1 MEELER
7 RGKNIRN
14 RVRSEFMPKDLNML
28 LKTQR
33 LKIEE
38 WCDQV
43 PVLGFNPGRYDLN
56 LIREHFAERV
66 SDTIGKVKVAKNGN
80 KIMFLLTKDFRF
92 LDIINY
98 LAPGVSY
105 QKWTKAYECTAEKSW
120 FPYEWFDSP
129 EKLDYPGSPDYPAWY
144 SRLKSGY
151 VLSRDE
157 WEGCQRLFKEKGMR
171 TFADWLR
178 YYNNLD
184 VGPGLEAL
192 EKLRAFYSEKGIDIL
207 KDAVSIPGVSL
218 HYLLR
223 GAVQRGADLY
233 NPGEEANKMLKEAV
247 VGGSSLVFT
256 RYHEVGIT
264 KIRSHQIAEPRLC
277 KRILGYDANALYL
290 STMLKEMHCGKEK
303 VVNYND
309 NYQVEAAPILTQRL
323 KEGKWFGFAKVDIKI
338 PEPLRSKF
346 EEMCPFFY
354 NKKVPVE
361 AVPQQMLDYL
371 KRTGRNR
378 GDEKS

>member
-1 MEELER
+1 
-7 RGKNIRN
+7 
-14 RVRSEFMPKDLNML
+14 
-28 LKTQR
+28 
-33 LKIEE
+33 
-38 WCDQV
+38 
-43 PVLGFNPGRYDLN
+43 
-56 LIREHFAERV
+56 
-66 SDTIGKVKVAKNGN
+66 
-80 KIMFLLTKDFRF
+80 
-92 LDIINY
+92 
-98 LAPGVSY
+98 
-105 QKWTKAYECTAEKSW
+105 
-120 FPYEWFDSP
+120 
-129 EKLDYPGSPDYPAWY
+129 
-144 SRLKSGY
+144 
-151 VLSRDE
+151 
-157 WEGCQRLFKEKGMR
+157 LFKEKGIH

-192 EKLRAFYSEKGIDIL
+192 EKLRAFYTEKGIDIL

-247 VGGSSLVFT
+247 VGGPSLVFT

-277 KRILGYDANALYL
+277 KRILGYDANGFYL

-338 PEPLRSKF
+338 PEPLR
-346 EEMCPFFY
+346 
-354 NKKVPVE
+354 
-361 AVPQQMLDYL
+361 
-371 KRTGRNR
+371 
-378 GDEKS
+378 